1 MAAIGTVALTHVMS
15 EFQQREGQ
23 TFVGESLLARYA
35 SFVKLP
41 HTLFALPFAGV
52 GALLASYTYAD
63 RLHLL
68 AIVWIVLAFTAARFA
83 AMGFNR
89 IVDRAHDARNPRT
102 RMREL
107 PAGKLTLPQATV
119 AVAVAAV
126 LFVVVAWQLNPL
138 CGWLSPVALAWIF
151 LYSYTKRFTSF
162 SHYVLGLSLAMAP
175 VGAYLAIAGQWS
187 RPATALLVLAVAVM
201 FWVAGFD
208 VVYAIQDIDFDRQNR
223 LHSTPA
229 KLGARKALLRARV
242 LHMASVAAFV
252 AIAAFALFPVGMIYA
267 LGVGIMGG
275 LLLIEHRIVR
285 EPLDMKKI
293 DRAFFQL
300 NVLVSTSFF
309 FCTLLDRIVTL

>member
-1 MAAIGTVALTHVMS
+1 M
-15 EFQQREGQ
+15 
-23 TFVGESLLARYA
+23 
-35 SFVKLP
+35 KLP

-63 RLHLL
+63 RLNLL

-102 RMREL
+102 RLREL
-107 PAGKLTLPQATV
+107 PAGKLTLAQATV
-119 AVAVAAV
+119 AVASAAV
-126 LFVVVAWQLNPL
+126 LFVFVAWQLNPL
-138 CGWLSPVALAWIF
+138 CGWLSPVALVWVF

-175 VGAYLAIAGQWS
+175 VGAYLAVAGQWS
-187 RPATALLVLAVAVM
+187 RPAIALVVLAVAVM
-201 FWVAGFD
+201 LWVAGFD

-242 LHMASVAAFV
+242 LHMGSVAAFV

-267 LGVGIMGG
+267 VGVGIMGG
-275 LLLIEHRIVR
+275 LLVSEHRIVR
-285 EPLDMKKI
+285 EPLDMKQI

>member
-1 MAAIGTVALTHVMS
+1 MMS
-15 EFQQREGQ
+15 EFESREGQ
-23 TFVGESLLARYA
+23 TFAGESLLARYA

-63 RLHLL
+63 RLNLL

-102 RMREL
+102 RLREL
-107 PAGKLTLPQATV
+107 PAGKLTLAQATV
-119 AVAVAAV
+119 AVASAAV
-126 LFVVVAWQLNPL
+126 LFVFVAWQLNPL
-138 CGWLSPVALAWIF
+138 CGWLSPVALVWGF

-175 VGAYLAIAGQWS
+175 VGAYLAVAGQWS
-187 RPATALLVLAVAVM
+187 RPAIALVVLAVAVM
-201 FWVAGFD
+201 LWVAGFD

-242 LHMASVAAFV
+242 LHMGSVAAFV

-267 LGVGIMGG
+267 VGVGIMGG
-275 LLLIEHRIVR
+275 LLVSEHRIVR
-285 EPLDMKKI
+285 EPLDMKQI